1 MRYYLFRM
9 KLYEVLNK
17 YRRGNIVELLK
28 VLYKYIMYVFK

>member
-17 YRRGNIVELLK
+17 YRGGNIVELLK